1 MSSLNDFKID
11 APRYITTSH
20 KHLLRKMNGST
31 DSVRVQT
38 ARTALASYGA
48 LEVEALLQ
56 PLDDKFTHK
65 VLPSSLEMPVR
76 DREAFKT
83 HAGRVTSVFE
93 SFAMVPQSTFE
104 DSAKNTVIVHA
115 KMIGELKDL
124 GPWENECII
133 FMKMSADGRKVVEHT
148 EFVDS
153 LRAKLLQAKLMGRTK
168 INVMMDD
175 VDMRIPGAWNHEND
189 AIEN

>member
-1 MSSLNDFKID
+1 MDVSS
-11 APRYITTSH
+11 
-20 KHLLRKMNGST
+20 

-38 ARTALASYGA
+38 ARAALSSYSA
-48 LEVEALLQ
+48 LTVEALLQ
-56 PLDDKFTHK
+56 PLDDQFTHK
-65 VLPSSLEMPVR
+65 VLPSSLETPSR

-83 HAGRVTSVFE
+83 HAGRVNSVFE
-93 SFAMVPQSTFE
+93 SFAMVPQSMFE
-104 DSAKNTVIVHA
+104 DPAKNTVIIHA
-115 KMIGELKDL
+115 KMIGELIEL

-133 FMKMSADGRKVVEHT
+133 FMKMSEDGKKVVEHT

-175 VDMRIPGAWNHEND
+175 VEIRIPGAWNDEND
-189 AIEN
+189 RTGD